1 MDYGQTQ
8 KQLDAS
14 GFSQSADVPQDF
26 FTVGAGTN
34 SEDINNVNPEDNLD
48 LTNTQASWGPQFMQM
63 PPENI
68 TEPIRNIETPPIP
81 DASPVESLKPTK
93 HSGNSTEQRAPR
105 SEVASSTPE
114 LGQITPTEPQAK
126 TLAAASSES
135 EQKAQQYLGIHDLN
149 SIKTTEK
156 LNHHGMTAIDNAIS
170 KLGQDGDA
178 ASFYE
183 MAREA
188 AKFNIKSIRGGNAP
202 W

>member
-8 KQLDAS
+8 KQP
-14 GFSQSADVPQDF
+14 DVPQDF

-34 SEDINNVNPEDNLD
+34 SEEINNVNPEDNLD
-48 LTNTQASWGPQFMQM
+48 LSNDQASWGSDFMQM

-68 TEPIRNIETPPIP
+68 TEPIRNVETPPIP
-81 DASPVESLKPTK
+81 EANSDVNPLEIPKFPKNTSNTDRQGVPTLEK
-93 HSGNSTEQRAPR
+93 IKN
-105 SEVASSTPE
+105 TPE
-114 LGQITPTEPQAK
+114 LGQITPNEPQAK
-126 TLAAASSES
+126 APATAPTES
-135 EQKAQQYLGIHDLN
+135 DQKAQQYLGIHDLN

-170 KLGQDGDA
+170 KLDQDGDA

>member
-8 KQLDAS
+8 KQPDAS

-48 LTNTQASWGPQFMQM
+48 LSNSQASWGPQFMQM

-81 DASPVESLKPTK
+81 SATPVESLEHNGDSAKQ
-93 HSGNSTEQRAPR
+93 S
-105 SEVASSTPE
+105 ASPLEAINQTPE
-114 LGQITPTEPQAK
+114 LGQITPAEPQAK
-126 TLAAASSES
+126 TPAAASPES
-135 EQKAQQYLGIHDLN
+135 DQKAQQYLGIHDLN

-156 LNHHGMTAIDNAIS
+156 LSHQGITAIDNAIN
-170 KLGQDGDA
+170 KLGQDEDA
-178 ASFYE
+178 ANFYE
-183 MAREA
+183 MVREA
-188 AKFNIKSIRGGNAP
+188 RKFNIKSLRGGNAP